1 MLAIIQ
7 DKTRSDAARQADK
20 EDATLWRWFSDLY
33 EEGRIRWCRSAQGW
47 LVSVDHKHLATEPDF
62 DAAIRVSRERFF
74 NAGDIRRSISNRL
87 PAPNSYK

>member
-7 DKTRSDAARQADK
+7 DKIRSDAAKQTYKA
-20 EDATLWRWFSDLY
+20 DATLWRWFSDLY

-62 DAAIRVSRERFF
+62 DAAIRCF
-74 NAGDIRRSISNRL
+74 A
-87 PAPNSYK
+87 